1 MKKNI
6 EEKTIFDKIF
16 TTSSRTYFLQN
27 GLQLASSLLDNTGQK
42 LTVISEDDLSDFE
55 KIIDYV
61 PLKEEANI
69 SLFRNNFKD
78 KYKEKY
84 KFMPYTMKMDIWC
97 MKIAA
102 IRQFLLDNPEG
113 FYLLLDSDC
122 YIRNSN
128 FAKVVNQFVKPAQD
142 YDCGLFR
149 RVDTFLHPETGFV
162 TFSNSNRLSKA
173 FDDMYIQILSGQFYE
188 LPSWTDD
195 SLIDLAINQN
205 KFSALDFCDH
215 YGLVTS
221 NPMYESQL
229 LESFLHFKGPRK
241 GKYSKFKFFSGRYK

>member
-84 KFMPYTMKMDIWC
+84 
-97 MKIAA
+97 
-102 IRQFLLDNPEG
+102 
-113 FYLLLDSDC
+113 
-122 YIRNSN
+122 NS
-128 FAKVVNQFVKPAQD
+128 K
-142 YDCGLFR
+142 
-149 RVDTFLHPETGFV
+149 
-162 TFSNSNRLSKA
+162 
-173 FDDMYIQILSGQFYE
+173 
-188 LPSWTDD
+188 
-195 SLIDLAINQN
+195 
-205 KFSALDFCDH
+205 
-215 YGLVTS
+215 
-221 NPMYESQL
+221 
-229 LESFLHFKGPRK
+229 
-241 GKYSKFKFFSGRYK
+241 